1 MQRTLVARLL
11 ILLLA
16 VTLFAVSPTHAQRE
30 PDAQVTSVTVTRDA
44 EGWWLDADID
54 FTLNPQLRHAAE
66 RGLPLY
72 FSADLSITQSRWWW
86 FNKDIVTTERS
97 WSISYNALIR
107 QWRVSG
113 GGLALPVASLD
124 EALDLV
130 RHIRGWLIAAPDTLE
145 ADASYNAQLR
155 LRLDVSQ
162 LSRPLQVN
170 ALNSSAWALSTPWK
184 RFQIDV
190 PPKEQP

>member
-1 MQRTLVARLL
+1 MQRMLVARLL
-11 ILLLA
+11 IILLA
-16 VTLFAVSPTHAQRE
+16 AVLFAVPSTRAQRV
-30 PDAQVTSVTVTRDA
+30 PDAQVSDVVVTRHDD
-44 EGWWLDADID
+44 GWWLDADVD

-72 FSADLSITQSRWWW
+72 FSADLSVTQSRWWW
-86 FNKDIVTTERS
+86 FNKDVISTERT
-97 WSISYNALIR
+97 WSISYNALIQ

-124 EALDLV
+124 EALALV
-130 RHIRGWLIAAPDTLE
+130 RHIRGWLIAPPDALE
-145 ADASYNAQLR
+145 AGETYSGQLR

-184 RFQIDV
+184 RFPIRV
-190 PPKEQP
+190 PPEQP